1 MSKISVEVDCLR
13 GLLRQFGF
21 TEVAVQD
28 GRLHMAAPGKRITV
42 IIEQP
47 QLKAEA
53 RFGDFVI
60 AVENVQFSQEG
71 INLTF
76 HIR

>member
-1 MSKISVEVDCLR
+1 MSRISVEVDCLR

-21 TEVAVQD
+21 TEVGIHD
-28 GRLHMAAPGKRITV
+28 NRLHMTAPGKRIT
-42 IIEQP
+42 IILDQP

-53 RFGDFVI
+53 RFGDFVV
-60 AVENVQFSQEG
+60 AVEAVQFSPEG